1 MRIALTLS
9 LLLAA
14 APVLADWVKVART
27 DAAVHYVDPVTV
39 HDEGGLRRA
48 WVMQDMVE
56 TGPERMR
63 SLRALQEYDCA
74 GERFRYL
81 ALVAYDKPMASGE
94 VLAAYGLSDTWNER
108 PRGSR
113 PSSIELVVCGF

>member
-1 MRIALTLS
+1 MRIALTLL

-14 APVLADWVKVART
+14 APVLAEWVKVART

-56 TGPERMR
+56 TGPERTR

-81 ALVAYDKPMASGE
+81 ALVAYDAPMAGGE